1 MYCSFCGDDAGNHAI
16 CPSCGRKVNQSNEP
30 KIKETVPKISP
41 VQRKVVTNTGTK
53 VPKLLVVILLLFL
66 PIIGLVLVPF
76 SDFDKKTKIGIF
88 VVIGLIFFVGMGL
101 FLLMTP
107 SEISETNYEDE
118 AIVEVKNEVVE
129 ESVSLSD
136 SSLDSLS
143 DDKMDMII
151 EYTVNFDDD
160 DWNGLVM
167 LSVNTT
173 MDETEAMYTYSVLK
187 AIGMTHIKNIE
198 VGDNEYSIT
207 TTDDKEVVLHVKDDL
222 LVAIQSKDNELFNV
236 EEGILDSLD
245 E

>member
-1 MYCSFCGDDAGNHAI
+1 
-16 CPSCGRKVNQSNEP
+16 
-30 KIKETVPKISP
+30 
-41 VQRKVVTNTGTK
+41 
-53 VPKLLVVILLLFL
+53 
-66 PIIGLVLVPF
+66 
-76 SDFDKKTKIGIF
+76 
-88 VVIGLIFFVGMGL
+88 
-101 FLLMTP
+101 
-107 SEISETNYEDE
+107 
-118 AIVEVKNEVVE
+118 
-129 ESVSLSD
+129 
-136 SSLDSLS
+136 
-143 DDKMDMII
+143 MDMII

-222 LVAIQSKDNELFNV
+222 LVAIQSKNNELFNV